1 MTDIQAM
8 SDMLTGLQNK
18 KKMLE
23 ANEKAFLKAS
33 GLNEEIEKAA
43 QEKEAYQSELV
54 KAKEKRDAAKAK
66 KKAGVSKA
74 AAEIEKKINQILP
87 FGEAVFTFSEDE
99 NENLKLTIG
108 WRVKTEKDIGDGQIE
123 VTSNMTPYNGFS
135 GMQKQTFD
143 AALCNVLDADIIVIE
158 AAELDH
164 DNLFKLLDQ
173 LDKVDKQILIS
184 TWYPVKA
191 APDSFTIVEV

>member
-1 MTDIQAM
+1 MTDIKTM
-8 SDMLTGLQNK
+8 RDMLTGLQNK

-23 ANEKAFLKAS
+23 ADEKAFLKAS

-43 QEKEAYQSELV
+43 QEKEAYQSELA

-66 KKAGVSKA
+66 KKAGVYKA
-74 AAEIEKKINQILP
+74 AVEIEKKINQILP
-87 FGEAVFTFSEDE
+87 FGTAVFAFSEDE
-99 NENLKLTIG
+99 SENLKLTIG
-108 WRVKTEKDIGDGQIE
+108 WKVGGK
-123 VTSNMTPYNGFS
+123 VTPYNGFS

-191 APDSFTIVEV
+191 APDSFTIVEL